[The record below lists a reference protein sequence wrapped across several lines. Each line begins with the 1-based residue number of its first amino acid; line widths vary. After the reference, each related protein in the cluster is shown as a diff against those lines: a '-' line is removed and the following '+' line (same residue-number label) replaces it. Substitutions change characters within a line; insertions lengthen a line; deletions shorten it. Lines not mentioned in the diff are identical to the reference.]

1 MKDTL
6 IEFYL
11 DWVNN
16 YLSITKMAEDNG
28 ISFEVTVNL
37 IELGKNLHEEESR
50 KSK

>member
-16 YLSITKMAEDNG
+16 YLSITKMAEDNE
-28 ISFEVTVNL
+28 ISFE
-37 IELGKNLHEEESR
+37 K
-50 KSK
+50 

>member
-16 YLSITKMAEDNG
+16 YLSITKMAE
-28 ISFEVTVNL
+28 
-37 IELGKNLHEEESR
+37 ESR

>member
-16 YLSITKMAEDNG
+16 YLSITKMAKDNEL
-28 ISFEVTVNL
+28 SFEVTVNL

>member
-28 ISFEVTVNL
+28 IS
-37 IELGKNLHEEESR
+37 K
-50 KSK
+50 

>member
-16 YLSITKMAEDNG
+16 YLSTTKMAEDNE
-28 ISFEVTVNL
+28 ISFE
-37 IELGKNLHEEESR
+37 K
-50 KSK
+50 